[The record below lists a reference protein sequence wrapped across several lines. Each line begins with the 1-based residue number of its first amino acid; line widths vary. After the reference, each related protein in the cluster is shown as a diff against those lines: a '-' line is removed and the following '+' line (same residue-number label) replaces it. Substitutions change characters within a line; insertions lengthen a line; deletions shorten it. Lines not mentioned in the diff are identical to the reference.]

1 MEPRVFGF
9 IGSFK
14 NPDKTRT
21 IASKAARASGWNY
34 RKPFVFYIEV
44 VAGVR
49 FELTT
54 FGL

>member
-1 MEPRVFGF
+1 MGVCWGDSLAQFGHRERKK
-9 IGSFK
+9 GSCALH
-14 NPDKTRT
+14 NPLD
-21 IASKAARASGWNY
+21 Y
-34 RKPFVFYIEV
+34 L